1 MLDQRPLLRRGQ
13 RRPIAMPAVAVA
25 EARAAVAGSI
35 HRRDPR
41 RAVRRRPG
49 RIDPDLYGR
58 LFCVV
63 TAAGAAAD
71 CPAGVPP
78 MNGTCDGGPCLGNG
92 TGGHRYGTTL
102 PAGEKRALVEH
113 LKTF

>member
-1 MLDQRPLLRRGQ
+1 MAALLTPPEERPRAFLRGYD
-13 RRPIAMPAVAVA
+13 VY
-25 EARAAVAGSI
+25 
-35 HRRDPR
+35 DPR
-41 RAVRRRPG
+41 ALGFVSDPN

-63 TAAGAAAD
+63 TAAGAAAE

-92 TGGHRYGTTL
+92 NGGHRYGTAL
-102 PAGEKRALVEH
+102 PAEEKRALVEH